1 MRAFVDANI
10 FVRVLTGDDPQK
22 AARSSALLLRAQRG
36 DVRLITSESVIAEVA
51 YVLSSRSIY
60 RIPRTTVTIALQSIL
75 ADPSI
80 ELDRKE
86 SVLAALDLWQRSN
99 VDFADCL
106 AAEYVRRA
114 ELAGIYSYDRD
125 FDRIPGIYRLEP

>member
-1 MRAFVDANI
+1 M
-10 FVRVLTGDDPQK
+10 
-22 AARSSALLLRAQRG
+22 LRAQRG

-60 RIPRTTVTIALQSIL
+60 RIPRTTVAVALQSIL

-86 SVLAALDLWQRSN
+86 SVLAALDLWQGSN